1 MAPKKS
7 KSKAKAKAKA
17 NHGTSKA
24 QILFLDA
31 YDSFTYNI
39 VSLVETELD
48 AKVTVVKIDAD
59 VGDFATFVK
68 PFAGVIAGPG
78 PGHPGNPVAV
88 GLIAELWNLQAKDLV
103 PVLGVCL
110 GFQSLVLAHGGR
122 VEQLEQPR
130 HGMLRNIRTNTQS
143 IFSGMTW
150 FQAIQYHSLHAMV
163 GTQPL
168 SMELENKNWPYPSE
182 SDVGQLELVP
192 LAWEFPADNNPA
204 LAGTQPMVDFP
215 VLMAVGHKSR
225 PFFGIQYHPESC
237 CASVEAAKVFSGW
250 WNLANKWNHQHQRYR
265 HMSKVQIC
273 APPIPTA
280 NFDVSKL
287 NPYRNRLAKLLHER
301 EMKKPTLDEATE
313 PKHVQEGFSWSNARG
328 ESMQHVLDLIDDF
341 PSEHPPPSNLSA
353 ERSRVSWRAIP
364 VTNLNMTRLDVP
376 TICETLGLHHG
387 EVIVLDSECN
397 QRPETGEHSVI
408 GLVGPRSLRL
418 EYSVEFDHVRCIK
431 DGKMI
436 RESLEVYD
444 HQIFSF
450 LKYFM
455 RSCEAAHGDPAAPF
469 WGGLMGYITYEAGLE
484 TLGLES
490 KYPNPSDNDLSF
502 VFVQRSIVIN
512 HTKKVIFIQSLL
524 QEDEAWISSTASKLR
539 SVQSPTHEDVLVNE
553 LATKLNVSD
562 QTPVR
567 ASNSIIPDE
576 TRYKSRLRQCQ
587 HYLSRGDTY
596 ELCLTGEARVY
607 TPRET
612 SPWTYYL
619 RLRKHN
625 AAPFGAYIRLGPL
638 THLSSSPE
646 RFLSWTRRGRRDVH
660 ITKKGVNG
668 SSRKMIP
675 LTSTVEFRP
684 IKGTVKKF
692 PGGTGS
698 PPMSLE
704 QAMAILQSPKEQ
716 AENLMIVDLIR
727 HDLHRMAGSGNV
739 RIPKQMVVE
748 EYSTLFQLVS
758 VIQGALHIE
767 TEDASHEMPE
777 TDKCQGMKHY
787 PAEYSY
793 NTGIDVLAASLP
805 PGSMTGAPKRRSCE
819 ILERLTGL
827 NRGLYSGVIG
837 YMDVGGGGDFSVV
850 IRSAT
855 RWTRPGRRGPGRG
868 PFADDPWIIGA
879 GGAVTVL
886 STEEGEWQEMLGK
899 LAATM
904 GVFAPGK
911 KIGGQV

>member
-7 KSKAKAKAKA
+7 KSKAKAKAKHA
-17 NHGTSKA
+17 PGKA

-39 VSLVETELD
+39 VSVIETELN

-78 PGHPGNPVAV
+78 PGHPGNPSAV
-88 GLIAELWNLQAKDLV
+88 GLIAELWKLEDKDLI

-110 GFQSLVLAHGGR
+110 GFQSLVLAYGGR
-122 VEQLEQPR
+122 VEQLDEPR
-130 HGMLRNIRTNTQS
+130 HGMLRNIRTNMQS
-143 IFSGMTW
+143 MYSDMTW
-150 FQAIQYHSLHAMV
+150 FQAIQYHSLHASV
-163 GTQPL
+163 GPWPL
-168 SMELENKNWPYPSE
+168 SMDLQEKAWPYPAE
-182 SDVGQLELVP
+182 SDVGELELVP

-204 LAGTQPMVDFP
+204 LLGTQPMVDFP
-215 VLMAVGHKSR
+215 VLMAVGHTSR

-237 CASVEAAKVFSGW
+237 CASVEAVKVFSGW
-250 WNLANKWNHQHQRYR
+250 WKIANKWNRQHQRNQE
-265 HMSKVQIC
+265 MSKLQIC
-273 APPIPTA
+273 APPSPTPSFNVSKTVHHRRRLVELALEGKIVIPTRA
-280 NFDVSKL
+280 EAMELK
-287 NPYRNRLAKLLHER
+287 RLQR
-301 EMKKPTLDEATE
+301 E
-313 PKHVQEGFSWSNARG
+313 FSWSKARQNA
-328 ESMQHVLDLIDDF
+328 MQGVLELIDDF
-341 PSEHPPPSNLSA
+341 PPEHPTPPNPSA
-353 ERSRVSWRAIP
+353 ERRKVSWRAIP
-364 VTNLNMTRLDVP
+364 VTNLNMTKLDVP

-397 QRPETGEHSVI
+397 QRPETGEHSII

-431 DGKMI
+431 DGNMI
-436 RESLEVYD
+436 RESLEIFD

-455 RSCEAAHGDPAAPF
+455 RSCEVSHGDPAAPF

-490 KYPNPSDNDLSF
+490 KNSNPCDNDLSF

-512 HTKKVIFIQSLL
+512 HVKKVIFIQSLF
-524 QEDEAWISSTASKLR
+524 QEDEEWISSTASNLC
-539 SVQSPTHEDVLVNE
+539 SVELPAPEDVPANE
-553 LATKLNVSD
+553 PTMTSDMPD
-562 QTPVR
+562 QTSVR
-567 ASNSIIPDE
+567 WSSIIPDE
-576 TRYKSRLRQCQ
+576 TRYKSRIRQCRTS
-587 HYLSRGDTY
+587 LLEGNAY
-596 ELCLTGEARVY
+596 ELCLTGDARVY
-607 TPRET
+607 TPMET
-612 SPWTYYL
+612 APWTYYL
-619 RLRKHN
+619 RLRKYN
-625 AAPFGAYIRLGPL
+625 PAPFSAYIQLGPL

-646 RFLSWTRRGRRDVH
+646 RFLSWTRKGRKDVH
-660 ITKKGVNG
+660 IARKGVSG

-698 PPMSLE
+698 PPISLE
-704 QAMAILQSPKEQ
+704 QAIAILQTPKEQ

-727 HDLHRMAGSGNV
+727 HDLHRVVGSGNV

-767 TEDASHEMPE
+767 AEDESHESPE
-777 TDKCQGMKHY
+777 MDKCPGTKHN
-787 PAEYSY
+787 PGECSH

-805 PGSMTGAPKRRSCE
+805 PGSMTGAPKRRACE
-819 ILERLTGL
+819 ILEALTDL

-855 RWTRPGRRGPGRG
+855 RWAKPRRMGPGPG
-868 PFADDPWIIGA
+868 PLADDPWIIGA

-899 LAATM
+899 LATTM
-904 GVFAPGK
+904 GVFAPDK
-911 KIGGQV
+911 DIGGQV